1 MSRFIGTSA
10 SLKDHEYEQDR
21 TRVSQAPFK
30 YLQEH
35 HASPVCPDE
44 LPYACAFQDG
54 HRNISYDV
62 IRTGHGL
69 TRRKG
74 RQLVSTQFVGP
85 VASQQHN
92 GNRFHTNIGTNLR
105 FGKEHVR
112 RGAST
117 ISYDPSACVQ
127 EQPHGLGAKLEPFVL
142 GGISTRFECDF

>member
-54 HRNISYDV
+54 HRNISSDV

-117 ISYDPSACVQ
+117 ISYDPSAWVQ